1 MLPLYLAGNL
11 HCIGMCGPLVMM
23 IGKHRYRYYYFAGRA
38 LSFSLAGFTAG
49 LCGGALHTFL
59 TTYHIPAA
67 TSFLFGAVILIA
79 GVCSLLKMDYPGQK
93 LLAQRLSGV
102 NYKLALLMGRDQPLS
117 TFLFG
122 FFTVA
127 LPCGQTLIVFSACAL
142 AGDAGVG
149 LFNGFAFAA
158 ITSPSL
164 WMAMRAQGLI
174 GRLKGHYNTIMG
186 TLAIAVGLL
195 ACARGLAEM
204 SVIPHMVLNQN
215 ASAQYHIVLY

>member
-23 IGKHRYRYYYFAGRA
+23 IGRHRYRYYYFAGRT
-38 LSFSLAGFTAG
+38 LSFSLAGGAAG
-49 LCGGALHTFL
+49 LFGGALHYFL

-67 TSFLFGAVILIA
+67 TSLLFGTVIIVA
-79 GVCSLLKMDYPGQK
+79 GVCSLLGMDYPGQK
-93 LLAQRLSGV
+93 LIAQRLSGV
-102 NYKLALLMGRDQPLS
+102 NNRLALLMGRDQPLS

-142 AGDAGVG
+142 AGDMGVG
-149 LFNGFAFAA
+149 LLNGFAFAVL
-158 ITSPSL
+158 TSPSL
-164 WMAMRAQGLI
+164 WMAMRAQGLV

-186 TLAIAVGLL
+186 SLAIIVGLL

-204 SVIPHMVLNQN
+204 SVIPHMVLNR
-215 ASAQYHIVLY
+215 AADAKYHIVLY